1 MHRRVFARVAIEKST
16 VRFDKL
22 FDYAVPEELA
32 ERLQPGCR
40 VIVPFGRGNQKMQA
54 LVFAYGSHRLPRAL

>member
-1 MHRRVFARVAIEKST
+1 MHRRVFARAVIEKST

-40 VIVPFGRGNQKMQA
+40 VIVPFKGATRKCRHWYS
-54 LVFAYGSHRLPRAL
+54 L